1 MERLIFIPQYPTSMR
16 YQEWWLPMFQEKF
29 KTHFKSILTLGKL
42 PSNNLAL
49 GQEFAPFTQSIQ
61 FEQSQIDEYLSLE
74 IRKDDILLLN
84 DLSYPGLFA
93 QMLFHKRPNRCFA
106 ICHATSKNRY
116 DYFSKDRNSK
126 YSIEKSVGKLFK
138 KVFVASN
145 YHAQKL
151 NWNNLVI
158 APFPFQPFQSPEI
171 IVPIEKRIRN
181 IVSISR
187 SGIQKRNHILES
199 TVENFIGQSID
210 TPKNRNT
217 WDSYNAFLQ
226 SSKVVLITSKEE
238 TYGYQVID
246 AVRNGCIPIAP
257 ATCSYPELLSKDYL
271 FTDIPDLILKVNK
284 ALTGQ
289 LPIPRLLVEESQ
301 KEFFN
306 ILFHEFDNA

>member
-1 MERLIFIPQYPTSMR
+1 MR
-16 YQEWWLPMFQEKF
+16 YQEWWLPMFQEEF
-29 KTHFKSILTLGKL
+29 KTRFKTILTLGKL

-49 GQEFAPFTQSIQ
+49 GQEFAPFTQAIQ

-74 IRKDDILLLN
+74 IKADDILLLN

-93 QMLFHKRPNRCFA
+93 QMLFHKRPNHCFA
-106 ICHATSKNRY
+106 ICHATAKNRY

-126 YSIEKSVGKLFK
+126 YSIEKSVGRLFK

-151 NWNNLVI
+151 SWNNLVV
-158 APFPFQPFQSPEI
+158 APFPFQPFQLPEI
-171 IVPIEKRIRN
+171 FIPIEKRIRN

-187 SGIQKRNHILES
+187 PGIQKRNYVLEGI
-199 TVENFIGQSID
+199 VEDSIGLYID

-217 WDSYNAFLQ
+217 WDSYNTFLQ
-226 SSKVVLITSKEE
+226 SSKIVLITSKEE

-257 ATCSYPELLSKDYL
+257 ATCSYPELLPKEYL
-271 FTDIPDLILKVNK
+271 FTDTQDLISKLNK

-289 LPIPRLLVEESQ
+289 LSVPELLVEESQ
-301 KEFFN
+301 KQFFN
-306 ILFHEFDNA
+306 TVFHEFNNA